1 MFGFFKKN
9 GATGGG
15 DIPKNKLPRHVA
27 FIMDGNGRWAKKRG
41 LARTFGHAEGAATF
55 KRIVKD
61 CFALGIETVT
71 VYAFSTENWKRPKEE
86 VDAIMKLLDRYV
98 DDIGTYSEEIKAK
111 VVFLGSRE
119 PFSEERKKKLE
130 YVEKSTSGETEH
142 TLNVALNYG
151 GRAELC
157 IAFSELVKKGV
168 TEVTEKDISEC
179 LFTRNS
185 PDPELIVRTGGE
197 QRLSN
202 FLMWQSA
209 YSELY
214 FTDTLWPDFDKK
226 ELVRILR
233 RYAGIHRR
241 FGGL

>member
-1 MFGFFKKN
+1 M
-9 GATGGG
+9 
-15 DIPKNKLPRHVA
+15 
-27 FIMDGNGRWAKKRG
+27 
-41 LARTFGHAEGAATF
+41 
-55 KRIVKD
+55 
-61 CFALGIETVT
+61 
-71 VYAFSTENWKRPKEE
+71 
-86 VDAIMKLLDRYV
+86 
-98 DDIGTYSEEIKAK
+98 
-111 VVFLGSRE
+111 
-119 PFSEERKKKLE
+119 
-130 YVEKSTSGETEH
+130 
-142 TLNVALNYG
+142 
-151 GRAELC
+151 
-157 IAFSELVKKGV
+157 

-202 FLMWQSA
+202 FLMWQSV

-226 ELVRILR
+226 ELVKILR